1 MGLIN
6 STKNKLNS
14 SKNKLNSNNK
24 KNCIFQPMP
33 KATLKIQKKQK
44 ESDTYMQADDI
55 IRLPC
60 YK

>member
-1 MGLIN
+1 MKLIN
-6 STKNKLNS
+6 YIKNKLNS
-14 SKNKLNSNNK
+14 RKNKLNSKN
-24 KNCIFQPMP
+24 NCIFQPMP
-33 KATLKIQKKQK
+33 NATLKIQKKLK